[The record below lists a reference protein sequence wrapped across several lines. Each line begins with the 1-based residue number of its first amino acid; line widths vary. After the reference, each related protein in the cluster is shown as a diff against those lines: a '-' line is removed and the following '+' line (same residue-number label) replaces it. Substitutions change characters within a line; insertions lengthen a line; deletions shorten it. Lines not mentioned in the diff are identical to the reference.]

1 MQYMTVTFL
10 GYFFAAKPTKVP
22 ITGISTAMR
31 TLDYFCHNSH
41 HPFFDF
47 RRLQQKWNTPAETC
61 FYNIREYA
69 AIATPQPA
77 APDEIGFVIYIE
89 RKFKNGFYFCTF
101 RGILWVSGAG
111 GYGAVIRQAAFFCNS
126 CMSREAARNIRSQ
139 GSASCAPPLGASDIL
154 RS

>member
-41 HPFFDF
+41 HPFLIFAGSS
-47 RRLQQKWNTPAETC
+47 RSGTLLLKLASIVLGSMLRQPLRSQQHLTKLVLL
-61 FYNIREYA
+61 Y
-69 AIATPQPA
+69 
-77 APDEIGFVIYIE
+77 
-89 RKFKNGFYFCTF
+89 GFYFCTF